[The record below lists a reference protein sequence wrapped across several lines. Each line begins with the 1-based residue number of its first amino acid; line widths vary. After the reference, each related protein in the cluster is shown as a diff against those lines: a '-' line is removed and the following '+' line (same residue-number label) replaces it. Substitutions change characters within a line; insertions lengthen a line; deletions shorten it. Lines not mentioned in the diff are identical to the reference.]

1 MTDQTDQKGVP
12 NIQVE
17 QELRR
22 MNEAWVKALIQ
33 GDTATLDRIMAND
46 FIFTYPFEGDDK
58 AQTLED
64 VRSGDLRVEYL
75 NRENVRVRVYGNT
88 AVLTGR
94 DTTKWQYKGREFTG
108 QYRIIHVYA
117 ERQGRWQLVAVQ
129 ACPMTQQ

>member
-33 GDTATLDRIMAND
+33 GDTVTLDRIMAND

-94 DTTKWQYKGREFTG
+94 DTAKWQYKGREFTG